1 MRFERR
7 PILKSNRKE
16 SPDSGG
22 KPGTVAPGKTG
33 LQESYRPP
41 KLKRTRMICT
51 YNARTLALEAAIE
64 DLMMQAKKIKCDVI
78 GLTETRR
85 RHSLNAVYETGEE
98 LFLGTCNSRGV
109 GAVGDMSMANNI
121 DSFEQL
127 TTRIGATKKKYL
139 DLNKSYREDHAFYKA
154 IIGDFGKIG
163 RTPEELYI
171 GIHGLQWNEQG
182 ERIYEYIM
190 KTIHGNSQFQKPSS
204 LCWTWEAPGGGE
216 AIKEDLKKRRAEV
229 LAEAVQAVK
238 SIRYVRRD
246 FASRKTRMTALR
258 SPKGTTIA
266 LRRGMEKI
274 IHDFYSDLFDSHV
287 HLPPRHL
294 RENGHVIP
302 EVLPSEVRHAIM
314 SIRSRTAPCPDR
326 IRPEHLKNLPPV
338 LINTMARVF
347 TRYMS
352 ECKVPKQWKTS
363 KTVLFYKKGDPHDI
377 GNYSPICLRTID
389 HIHTVSKLI
398 KVSRVYKMQLCL
410 TFIDLKKSFDS
421 AEKEAVMEAL
431 DNQGVPTQYIKHTA
445 KAHNLKGQLPEGS
458 MESLATTI
466 RFVTL
471 NCRTLSSELQQAAP
485 SRLLRCLCVSF
496 AALQKTRMRDRPVIS
511 IGNYTTYRGDAD
523 ENKVGGCST
532 AVRNDYK
539 DLVEEFG

>member
-1 MRFERR
+1 
-7 PILKSNRKE
+7 
-16 SPDSGG
+16 
-22 KPGTVAPGKTG
+22 
-33 LQESYRPP
+33 
-41 KLKRTRMICT
+41 MICT

-182 ERIYEYIM
+182 ERIYE
-190 KTIHGNSQFQKPSS
+190 
-204 LCWTWEAPGGGE
+204 E

-352 ECKVPKQWKTS
+352 EC
-363 KTVLFYKKGDPHDI
+363 
-377 GNYSPICLRTID
+377 
-389 HIHTVSKLI
+389 